1 MVGVGQQCKSRTT
14 LLDLGLNLGLFWTGI
29 FCRGGRKEG
38 RKQEE
43 RSIRKKKQGRGKRR
57 RTESKKRGGGKREE
71 TSEGKRDP
79 HGITTCNSCHR
90 TRTAQCLLGSPRKG
104 AKKILLHSYDCCPY

>member
-38 RKQEE
+38 RKEARRKEHSKEE
-43 RSIRKKKQGRGKRR
+43 ARKGQKKEEGQRAKKGEVVRGK
-57 RTESKKRGGGKREE
+57 GGK
-71 TSEGKRDP
+71 
-79 HGITTCNSCHR
+79 
-90 TRTAQCLLGSPRKG
+90 PRKRKPQKARG
-104 AKKILLHSYDCCPY
+104 IHKE